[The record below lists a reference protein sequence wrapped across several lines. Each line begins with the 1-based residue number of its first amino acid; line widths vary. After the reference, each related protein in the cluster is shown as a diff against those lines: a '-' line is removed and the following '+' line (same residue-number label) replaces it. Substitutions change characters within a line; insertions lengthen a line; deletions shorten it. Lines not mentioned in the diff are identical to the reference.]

1 MAATRTRGDL
11 TAAERALWERRFAD
25 TPQFCGDGHA
35 VGSYYVKKQWDWTE
49 RPTTPDQARIEAWL
63 ETTLADG
70 ESLLHVGLGN
80 SRLAER
86 FSARCRTI
94 VGMSIT
100 GPEVEHAVG
109 LNIANYLPLLENK
122 FSTAFAETF
131 DGAFDFIIDNNP
143 SSFACCFF
151 HFARMMRTY
160 RRVLKD
166 DGRIVTEAL
175 GLGWVAKAPQVNPR
189 WGFSFD
195 DWAAVTLA
203 YGLVTEALD
212 DGVIVSRQRLS

>member
-1 MAATRTRGDL
+1 MAATGASAGL
-11 TAAERALWERRFAD
+11 AAAELALWERRFAEA
-25 TPQFCGDGHA
+25 PQYCGDDHA

-63 ETTLADG
+63 ETALAGG

-80 SRLAER
+80 SLLAER
-86 FSARCRTI
+86 FSARCSTI

-109 LNIANYLPLLENK
+109 LSIANYFPLLENK
-122 FSTAFAETF
+122 FSSAFAESF

-160 RRVLKD
+160 RRVLKG
-166 DGRIVTEAL
+166 DGRIVTDAL
-175 GLGWVAKAPQVNPR
+175 GLGWVAKASQVNPR

-212 DGVIVSRQRLS
+212 DGVIVSCRRLP